1 METHNQ
7 ELSCEHD
14 KLISCL
20 ENIIEQELQKEPGEI
35 DENLVDECLAFIM
48 ELKDISC
55 DRSED
60 ELQQQ
65 IQSIVSSTN
74 IKEIQTAKKPH
85 KVVRFRVVLVA
96 AMVAILLIG
105 SCVTAYAVSPE
116 FRNWIREVITLP
128 FGGQIHDSQMN
139 ITYKH
144 LDVKKQYSDIQSLV
158 EGESLNI
165 LYPAKL
171 PDKVQVTNVLV
182 LNENVDEQIL
192 IAFEPHTYSILILSG
207 QQNNSMPDG
216 ELFVHDGITYHIVQ
230 EENGAFAFFNHA
242 GHYYSI
248 QAPDYQSLINILEN
262 LKG

>member
-20 ENIIEQELQKEPGEI
+20 ENIIEQELQKEPGEM

-158 EGESLNI
+158 EGESLSI
-165 LYPAKL
+165 LYPSKL
-171 PDKVQVTNVLV
+171 PNAVQVTDMLV
-182 LNENVDEQIL
+182 IENDIHVCFSSHDYSMIIALGEQTISITNSNE
-192 IAFEPHTYSILILSG
+192 
-207 QQNNSMPDG
+207 
-216 ELFVHDGITYHIVQ
+216 FVHNGRTHYIIQ
-230 EENGAFAFFNHA
+230 EKNGAFAFFNHA